1 MKIPKSHFSE
11 YFKRSVVYLIKTKFA
26 VFITSIIEFIDLCTN
41 MVDLTNQIFF
51 FDKTY
56 NYKNAKLSK
65 ILLAASP
72 YQYFFNFISSE
83 NSDSFFTR
91 NYLFIIIYAAFFI
104 WYLIYFLSIRNCD
117 LDSLTAVNKII
128 QKISINAFDFILF
141 RIIPIYAFDLFSRE
155 IMRICSKD
163 ISGESYMEYIILLVA
178 LLALGALMILHILY
192 YSKISVWTN
201 FRIIESYFAYYPY
214 DSFFSAKCDMIFCT
228 LKCIIALEKNYV
240 FYNNEKVDYI
250 AEFLVAF
257 LLITFIGYA
266 FFLIYLFF
274 FSYQILYFFMTGFNM
289 LRTLFIVFMFES
301 ILTRILLYKD
311 EDYKSFLVYEVI
323 YLLFDCYIIFGQFYN
338 YVLSKAIKSQNYLAV
353 CWFIQANK
361 IDIQQFITE
370 WIANH
375 KTVCFDKNCEICE
388 ELVKGHIAL
397 DDIENNDLA
406 SDNEKEPLNNNNN
419 ITNHKSSNNNSHNKS
434 NQNIKKDDMNVNLIM
449 KIYPPYQFNLKL
461 INLSMKI
468 KKSFG
473 ADDLIRLDFLYL
485 TVLFLSNRNVEYR
498 LFSKICNL
506 IIQYYQNINVSVT
519 LLLIFEIIRK
529 SNLDLIKGYDLIKKN
544 EDLRNSLKAY
554 IVEYENFIHFGA
566 KSPEN
571 YLYISA
577 KFREFKQLT
586 KSIHT
591 LFRKNIE
598 CNYQLLIMRYAYET
612 LLHIK
617 FKNMTPFDLGFF
629 TDFLDYHYS
638 KDKLFLVKYII
649 DRDTFTIIKGS
660 KEVLKFQDNS
670 LESIFPDYLKETGL
684 ELFKN
689 QLENVE
695 KNDQKPLFSFV
706 IKDLYHNEIFGFID
720 SFKMKYFVYPTNM
733 INELLMQATFIN
745 NFTNIMIF
753 EELEGEQIL
762 FSFSAQLYKYFGITP
777 NMIYILKK
785 AGMIINFDV
794 LFPKKKSK
802 KNKKR
807 EKKNENNIVLDE
819 NHFQFEYKIYLPI
832 YQKLLECDG
841 LNDVTNY
848 SQLKDKLNEISM
860 MAQEQKEIIF
870 AIQPKEVFENYG
882 IKYSIY
888 HIKEQK
894 KKKKGYQNALDKKTS
909 AKLGSLG
916 ESEITEDEHSN
927 SEDFDEKYE
936 GKGLNISMPTM
947 SSASLSRT
955 STSVK
960 TTNVKGKKDEKAE
973 EKSKR
978 QEKVNRYTI
987 IILLFGLFLVAVS
1000 IVFLYLEVNE
1010 NNKFKE
1016 LFQLFQTFKIFKRGI
1031 ESSPLSLLSNYCYY
1045 SKTLETKTTCKNT
1058 TICYDENDPDNC
1070 TTIVNCTEIAVN
1082 FTGGEQPCLNFYKEY
1097 SENLTKKYPAFKSF
1111 TNVSLYQLIQEEIKY
1126 KYDDIIT
1133 TFNDYQ
1139 KAIFNLDSGV
1149 INRIS
1154 DITAFSYSITVDG
1167 NVVTLVKTDMNFIS
1181 LCREF
1186 NNYITT
1192 LLDNDAYMNEIFSL
1206 VAFTNSEGNK
1216 EIENLARMTFI
1227 SEYLKSFS
1235 QTRKIMLL
1243 MLMAYPSIHIGL
1255 LESSTI
1261 MQEEFHSSLNKIEV
1275 LLIVFFILQ
1284 IILNSILIVIFM
1296 MFLYVYVKM
1305 VKYNI
1310 LTANKLFSD
1319 RNFLELQDRRIE
1331 QIKILSNLYQES
1343 PLKISEKIESIDN
1356 YYRRKTGELDK
1367 KKGKTLDNNTHLQE
1381 GEKDNDTY
1389 SELSTSKKKMNYKNK
1404 NEIVKKNIN
1413 DTLKS
1418 IGSLTDGDINS
1429 ANNKQ
1434 NTNATNNEKN
1444 EKKAEKSFEKN
1455 SESDNENIPLT
1466 SLSQMNNVSDRVFNR
1481 VTIGYK
1487 FILFISLSI
1496 YMIYCIIF
1504 FIIVLLGCKRLGY
1517 LVNYCEVNNEI
1528 DGYLFDNFNTLLYM
1542 YITNST
1548 ATFYGQIIYNKKDMD
1563 YLNEGI
1569 NDFYAAIQDKE
1580 TIELEH
1586 KNMFPAL
1593 YDIINLD
1600 CSQGM
1605 MEDNY
1610 FESAT
1615 KILNVSYNEYF
1626 KVICSAFPVATTGND
1641 NTMLFEVLYM
1651 IDQLYHRFE
1660 NLDFSLMFNQMH
1672 NSVLFDCYTLVLTLN
1687 RIIRNYFNNYIFIDE
1702 VNEQFQYFST
1712 LIIIYLVFNMI
1723 LEIIVFLILNM
1734 GIIYQIKYNNKLMLD
1749 FISSLKF

>member
-11 YFKRSVVYLIKTKFA
+11 YFKRSVIYLIKTKLA
-26 VFITSIIEFIDLCTN
+26 VFIISIIEFIDLCTN
-41 MVDLTNQIFF
+41 MVDLSYQVFYF
-51 FDKTY
+51 GEEY
-56 NYKNAKLSK
+56 NYKNIKLSK

-72 YQYFFNFISSE
+72 YQYFFNFISS
-83 NSDSFFTR
+83 DSGDSSFNR

-104 WYLIYFLSIRNCD
+104 WYLSYFLSIRNCN
-117 LDSLTAVNKII
+117 LDEITKINKIF
-128 QKISINAFDFILF
+128 QKISINVFDFFLF
-141 RIIPIYAFDLFSRE
+141 RIAPIYAFDLFSRE
-155 IMRICSKD
+155 IMKVCSKAEINGYLD
-163 ISGESYMEYIILLVA
+163 YIVLFFA
-178 LLALGALMILHILY
+178 LIFLGALLILHILY

-214 DSFFSAKCDMIFCT
+214 DSFFSAKCDMIFCA
-228 LKCIIALEKNYV
+228 LKCIISLEKNYV
-240 FYNNEKVDYI
+240 FYNNYKIDYI
-250 AEFLVAF
+250 AEFLVVV
-257 LLITFIGYA
+257 LIVSFIGYS
-266 FFLIYLFF
+266 LYLVYLFF

-301 ILTRILLYKD
+301 IITRLLLNHD

-323 YLLFDCYIIFGQFYN
+323 YLLFDCYIIFGEFYN

-375 KTVCFDKNCEICE
+375 KTVCFDNNCEICE
-388 ELVKGHIAL
+388 ELIKGHIAL
-397 DDIENNDLA
+397 DESINSDYK
-406 SDNEKEPLNNNNN
+406 SDNEKEPLNKNNVMNNNA
-419 ITNHKSSNNNSHNKS
+419 HNK
-434 NQNIKKDDMNVNLIM
+434 NQNNVKKDDMNVNLIM

-506 IIQYYQNINVSVT
+506 IIQYYSNINVSVT

-544 EDLRNSLKAY
+544 EDLRNSLKEY
-554 IVEYENFIHFGA
+554 ITEYENFIHFGA

-571 YLYISA
+571 YLYISG

-591 LFRKNIE
+591 LFKKNIE

-695 KNDQKPLFSFV
+695 KEDQKPLFNFV
-706 IKDLYHNEIFGFID
+706 IKDLYHSETFGFVD

-733 INELLMQATFIN
+733 INELLMQANFIN

-762 FSFSAQLYKYFGITP
+762 FSFSAQLYKYFGLTP
-777 NMIYILKK
+777 NMVYILKK
-785 AGMIINFDV
+785 AGMNINFEV

-802 KNKKR
+802 KNKK
-807 EKKNENNIVLDE
+807 EKRNQLILDD
-819 NHFQFEYKIYLPI
+819 NTFQFEYKVYLPL

-841 LNDVTNY
+841 LNDVSNY

-860 MAQEQKEIIF
+860 MAQEQKELF
-870 AIQPKEVFENYG
+870 FNIQPKELFENYG

-894 KKKKGYQNALDKKTS
+894 KKKKGYQNALEKKAS
-909 AKLGSLG
+909 AKLGSLT
-916 ESEITEDEHSN
+916 ESEISEEEKTN
-927 SEDFDEKYE
+927 SDDFDEKYE

-987 IILLFGLFLVAVS
+987 IILLFGLFLVVVS

-1045 SKTLETKTTCKNT
+1045 SKTLENSTNCINT
-1058 TICYDENDPDNC
+1058 TVCNGQDKNNC
-1070 TTIVNCTEIAVN
+1070 TNVTNCVEISIDDN
-1082 FTGGEQPCLNFYKEY
+1082 NTQPCLNFYKEY
-1097 SENLTKKYPAFKSF
+1097 SENLTIKYPAFNNF
-1111 TNVSLYQLIQEEIKY
+1111 INVSLYQLIQEEIKY

-1149 INRIS
+1149 INKIS
-1154 DITAFSYSITVDG
+1154 DLTAFSYSITVDG
-1167 NVVTLVKTDMNFIS
+1167 NIVTLVKTNMNFIS
-1181 LCREF
+1181 LCREY

-1192 LLDNDAYMNEIFSL
+1192 LLDNDAYMKEIFSL
-1206 VAFTNSEGNK
+1206 VAFTNTDGNK
-1216 EIENLARMTFI
+1216 EIESLQKMTFI

-1255 LESSTI
+1255 SESSTI
-1261 MQEEFHSSLNKIEV
+1261 MQEEFHSSLNKIEI

-1305 VKYNI
+1305 VKFNI

-1331 QIKILSNLYQES
+1331 QMKILSNLYQES
-1343 PLKISEKIESIDN
+1343 PLKISEKIDYIDN
-1356 YYRRKTGELDK
+1356 SYRRKSGEIDK
-1367 KKGKTLDNNTHLQE
+1367 KKNKTIDNNTHLQD
-1381 GEKDNDTY
+1381 GEKENDN
-1389 SELSTSKKKMNYKNK
+1389 LSDVSSSQKKNTKVKIEKVKN
-1404 NEIVKKNIN
+1404 NIN

-1418 IGSLTDGDINS
+1418 IGSLTDPE
-1429 ANNKQ
+1429 NKNQ
-1434 NTNATNNEKN
+1434 SISNEKT

-1455 SESDNENIPLT
+1455 ADSDNENIPLT

-1481 VTIGYK
+1481 VTLGYK
-1487 FILFISLSI
+1487 FILFITLSI
-1496 YMIYCIIF
+1496 YLIYCIIF

-1548 ATFYGQIIYNKKDMD
+1548 STFYGQIIYNEKDKD

-1569 NDFYAAIQDKE
+1569 NKFYEVIQQKE

-1610 FESAT
+1610 FESAS
-1615 KILNVSYNEYF
+1615 KILNIDYNEYF

-1660 NLDFSLMFNQMH
+1660 NLDFALMFNQMH

-1687 RIIRNYFNNYIFIDE
+1687 RVIRNYFNNYIFIDE
-1702 VNEQFQYFST
+1702 VNEQFKYFST

>member
-1 MKIPKSHFSE
+1 
-11 YFKRSVVYLIKTKFA
+11 
-26 VFITSIIEFIDLCTN
+26 
-41 MVDLTNQIFF
+41 
-51 FDKTY
+51 
-56 NYKNAKLSK
+56 
-65 ILLAASP
+65 
-72 YQYFFNFISSE
+72 
-83 NSDSFFTR
+83 
-91 NYLFIIIYAAFFI
+91 
-104 WYLIYFLSIRNCD
+104 
-117 LDSLTAVNKII
+117 
-128 QKISINAFDFILF
+128 
-141 RIIPIYAFDLFSRE
+141 
-155 IMRICSKD
+155 MRICSKETLD
-163 ISGESYMEYIILLVA
+163 SYLDYIILF
-178 LLALGALMILHILY
+178 LALFFLGTLLILHIIY

-214 DSFFSAKCDMIFCT
+214 DSFFSAKCDMIFCA
-228 LKCIIALEKNYV
+228 LKCVITLEKNYV
-240 FYNNEKVDYI
+240 FYNHDKVDYI
-250 AEFLVAF
+250 AEFLAVL
-257 LLITFIGYA
+257 LLISFFGYVSFIV
-266 FFLIYLFF
+266 YLFF

-289 LRTLFIVFMFES
+289 LRTLFIVFLFES
-301 ILTRILLYKD
+301 VLTRILLNRD
-311 EDYKSFLVYEVI
+311 DDYKAFLVYEGI
-323 YLLFDCYIIFGQFYN
+323 FLLFDFYIIFGQFYN

-375 KTVCFDKNCEICE
+375 KTVCFNKDCEICE
-388 ELVKGHIAL
+388 ELIKGHIAL
-397 DDIENNDLA
+397 DETLN
-406 SDNEKEPLNNNNN
+406 SDYGDKESSIKNTGNNNA
-419 ITNHKSSNNNSHNKS
+419 HNKS
-434 NQNIKKDDMNVNLIM
+434 SVSKIKKDDMNVNLIM

-461 INLSMKI
+461 INLSMNI

-506 IIQYYQNINVSVT
+506 IIQYYSNINVSVT

-544 EDLRNSLKAY
+544 EDLRNSLKEY
-554 IVEYENFIHFGA
+554 ITEYENFIHFGA

-571 YLYISA
+571 YLFISG

-586 KSIHT
+586 KSIHI

-660 KEVLKFQDNS
+660 KEVLKYQDNS
-670 LESIFPDYLKETGL
+670 LETIFPDYLKETGL

-706 IKDLYHNEIFGFID
+706 IKDLYHSETFGFVE

-733 INELLMQATFIN
+733 INELLLQANFIN

-762 FSFSAQLYKYFGITP
+762 FAFSSQLYKYFGLTP
-777 NMIYILKK
+777 NMVYILKK
-785 AGMIINFDV
+785 AGMNINFET
-794 LFPKKKSK
+794 LFPKKKVRKSK
-802 KNKKR
+802 KD
-807 EKKNENNIVLDE
+807 KKNEQNNIIDD
-819 NHFQFEYKIYLPI
+819 NNFQFEYKTYLTI

-841 LNDVTNY
+841 LNDVSNY
-848 SQLKDKLNEISM
+848 AQLKDKLNEISM
-860 MAQEQKEIIF
+860 MAQENKELIF
-870 AIQPKEVFENYG
+870 NIQAKDVFENYG

-909 AKLGSLG
+909 AKLGSLT
-916 ESEITEDEHSN
+916 ESDISEEGNNDSDE
-927 SEDFDEKYE
+927 FDEKYE

-955 STSVK
+955 STSAK
-960 TTNVKGKKDEKAE
+960 TTNVKGKKDEKTD

-978 QEKVNRYTI
+978 QEMVNRYTV
-987 IILLFGLFLVAVS
+987 IILFFGLFLVIVS
-1000 IVFLYLEVNE
+1000 IVFLFLEVNE

-1045 SKTLETKTTCKNT
+1045 SKTLEKNDT
-1058 TICYDENDPDNC
+1058 SENTLDDGN
-1070 TTIVNCTEIAVN
+1070 TE
-1082 FTGGEQPCLNFYKEY
+1082 EQPCLNFYKQY
-1097 SENLTKKYPAFKSF
+1097 SENLTKKYTDFLKF
-1111 TNVSLYQLIQEEIKY
+1111 NNVYLYQLIQEEIKY

-1149 INRIS
+1149 INKIS
-1154 DITAFSYSITVDG
+1154 EITAFSYSITVDG
-1167 NVVTLVKTDMNFIS
+1167 NIVTLVKTDMNFIS
-1181 LCREF
+1181 LCREY

-1206 VAFTNSEGNK
+1206 VAFTNTEGNE
-1216 EIENLARMTFI
+1216 EIESLQKMTFI
-1227 SEYLKSFS
+1227 SEYLKSFT

-1255 LESSTI
+1255 LESSSI

-1296 MFLYVYVKM
+1296 MFLFVYVKM
-1305 VKYNI
+1305 VKFNI

-1331 QIKILSNLYQES
+1331 QMKILSNLYQES
-1343 PLKISEKIESIDN
+1343 PLKITERIDAIDN
-1356 YYRRKTGELDK
+1356 NYRRKTDQVDK
-1367 KKGKTLDNNTHLQE
+1367 KKNQTLDNNMHMDGDKE
-1381 GEKDNDTY
+1381 SDNL
-1389 SELSTSKKKMNYKNK
+1389 SEISGVKKSYKSKYQT
-1404 NEIVKKNIN
+1404 KKNIN

-1418 IGSLTDGDINS
+1418 IGSLTDD
-1429 ANNKQ
+1429 KPV
-1434 NTNATNNEKN
+1434 TTNNNNDKNDKKVDKSLEKN
-1444 EKKAEKSFEKN
+1444 TD
-1455 SESDNENIPLT
+1455 SDNESVPLT
-1466 SLSQMNNVSDRVFNR
+1466 SLTQINNVSDRVFNR
-1481 VTIGYK
+1481 ITIGYK
-1487 FILFISLSI
+1487 FILGITLSF
-1496 YMIYCIIF
+1496 YMIYCLVF
-1504 FIIVLLGCKRLGY
+1504 FIVVLLGCKRLGY

-1548 ATFYGQIIYNKKDMD
+1548 STFYGQIIHDKKDID

-1586 KNMFPAL
+1586 KNMFPAI

-1610 FESAT
+1610 FESAAR
-1615 KILNVSYNEYF
+1615 ILEIDYNKYF
-1626 KVICSAFPVATTGND
+1626 QVICTVFPVATTGND

-1660 NLDFSLMFNQMH
+1660 NLDFPLMFNQMH

-1687 RIIRNYFNNYIFIDE
+1687 RIIRNYFNNYIFIEE
-1702 VNEQFQYFST
+1702 VNEQFEYFST
-1712 LIIIYLVFNMI
+1712 LIILYLVFNMI

-1734 GIIYQIKYNNKLMLD
+1734 GIIYQIKYNNKLMMD

>member
-1 MKIPKSHFSE
+1 MKIPKNHFSE
-11 YFKRSVVYLIKTKFA
+11 YFKRSVVYLIKTKLA
-26 VFITSIIEFIDLCTN
+26 VFIISIIEFVDLCTN
-41 MVDLTNQIFF
+41 MVDLTYQIFF
-51 FDKTY
+51 YGKEYD
-56 NYKNAKLSK
+56 YKKVKLSK
-65 ILLAASP
+65 ILLSASP
-72 YQYFFNFISSE
+72 YQYFFNFISNDES
-83 NSDSFFTR
+83 NSHFTK
-91 NYLFIIIYAAFFI
+91 NYLFIIIYAVLFI
-104 WYLIYFLSIRNCD
+104 WYLGYFLSIKNCD
-117 LDSLTAVNKII
+117 LDSLSKFNVII
-128 QKISINAFDFILF
+128 QKISINFFDFVLF
-141 RIIPIYAFDLFSRE
+141 RIIPIYCFDLFSRE
-155 IMRICSKD
+155 IMKICSKKD
-163 ISGESYMEYIILLVA
+163 FDGGYIDFVILFVA
-178 LLALGALMILHILY
+178 LLFLGSLLILHITY

-228 LKCIIALEKNYV
+228 LKCVISLEKNYV
-240 FYNNEKVDYI
+240 FYNNNKIDYI
-250 AEFLVAF
+250 AEFLIAF
-257 LLITFIGYA
+257 LFISFIGYA
-266 FFLIYLFF
+266 FYLIYLFF

-289 LRTLFIVFMFES
+289 LRTFFIVFMFES
-301 ILTRILLYKD
+301 IITRILLNKD
-311 EDYKSFLVYEVI
+311 KDFKSFIVYEII
-323 YLLFDCYIIFGQFYN
+323 YLLFDCYIIFGEFYN

-375 KTVCFDKNCEICE
+375 KTVCFDKGCEICE
-388 ELVKGHIAL
+388 ELIKGHIAI
-397 DDIENNDLA
+397 DENEISEDK
-406 SDNEKEPLNNNNN
+406 SDNENEALNKNNNAN
-419 ITNHKSSNNNSHNKS
+419 THNK
-434 NQNIKKDDMNVNLIM
+434 NHPYNIKKDDMNVNLIM

-473 ADDLIRLDFLYL
+473 VDDLIRLDFLYL

-506 IIQYYQNINVSVT
+506 IIQYYSNINVSVT

-529 SNLDLIKGYDLIKKN
+529 TNLDLIKGYDLIKKN
-544 EDLRNSLKAY
+544 EDLRNSLKEY
-554 IVEYENFIHFGA
+554 ITEYENFIHFGA

-571 YLYISA
+571 YLFISG
-577 KFREFKQLT
+577 KFREFKQST

-629 TDFLDYHYS
+629 SDFLDYHYS

-660 KEVLKFQDNS
+660 KEVLKFQNNS

-695 KNDQKPLFSFV
+695 KEDQKPLFNFV
-706 IKDLYHNEIFGFID
+706 IKDLYHSEIFGFVD

-733 INELLMQATFIN
+733 INELLLQANFIN

-753 EELEGEQIL
+753 EELEGSQVL

-785 AGMIINFDV
+785 SGMNINFET
-794 LFPKKKSK
+794 LFPKKKAK
-802 KNKKR
+802 KNKKER
-807 EKKNENNIVLDE
+807 KNQNQINLDD
-819 NHFQFEYKIYLPI
+819 NSFQFEYKTFLPI

-841 LNDVTNY
+841 LNDISNY

-860 MAQEQKEIIF
+860 MAQEQKELIF
-870 AIQPKEVFENYG
+870 NIQPKELFENYG

-894 KKKKGYQNALDKKTS
+894 KKKKGYQNALDRKTS
-909 AKLGSLG
+909 AKLNSLT
-916 ESEITEDEHSN
+916 ESEISEDEKSN
-927 SEDFDEKYE
+927 SQDFDEKYE

-955 STSVK
+955 STSAK
-960 TTNVKGKKDEKAE
+960 TTNIKGKKDEKAE

-978 QEKVNRYTI
+978 QENVNRYTI

-1045 SKTLETKTTCKNT
+1045 SKTLENT
-1058 TICYDENDPDNC
+1058 NCIDETVCDVYNNC
-1070 TTIVNCTEIAVN
+1070 TIVTKCESSTNDE
-1082 FTGGEQPCLNFYKEY
+1082 EDSQPCLNFYKEY
-1097 SENLTKKYPAFKSF
+1097 SENLTEKYPSFNNFK
-1111 TNVSLYQLIQEEIKY
+1111 NVDLYQLIQEEIKY

-1139 KAIFNLDSGV
+1139 KAIFNLNSGV
-1149 INRIS
+1149 INKIS
-1154 DITAFSYSITVDG
+1154 EITAFSYSITVDG
-1167 NVVTLVKTDMNFIS
+1167 NIVTLVKTDMNFIS
-1181 LCREF
+1181 LCREY

-1206 VAFTNSEGNK
+1206 VAFTNTEGNK
-1216 EIENLARMTFI
+1216 EIENLQKMTFV

-1255 LESSTI
+1255 LESSSI

-1284 IILNSILIVIFM
+1284 IILNSILIIIFM
-1296 MFLYVYVKM
+1296 MFLNVYVKM
-1305 VKYNI
+1305 VKFNI

-1319 RNFLELQDRRIE
+1319 RNFLELQDRRLE

-1343 PLKISEKIESIDN
+1343 PLKISERIESIDN

-1367 KKGKTLDNNTHLQE
+1367 SKNKTIDNNTHLQE
-1381 GEKDNDTY
+1381 GEKENDNV
-1389 SELSTSKKKMNYKNK
+1389 SELSTYQKNIKNK
-1404 NEIVKKNIN
+1404 NENAKKNIN

-1418 IGSLTDGDINS
+1418 IGSLTDAD
-1429 ANNKQ
+1429 NNK
-1434 NTNATNNEKN
+1434 NTNNLISTNEKTD
-1444 EKKAEKSFEKN
+1444 KKANKSFDKN
-1455 SESDNENIPLT
+1455 EPDSGNIPLT
-1466 SLSQMNNVSDRVFNR
+1466 SLSQMNNISDRVFSK
-1481 VTIGYK
+1481 VTLGYK

-1496 YMIYCIIF
+1496 YLIYCIIF
-1504 FIIVLLGCKRLGY
+1504 FVFFLLGCKRLDY

-1548 ATFYGQIIYNKKDMD
+1548 ATFYGQIMYGKKDVD

-1605 MEDNY
+1605 MSDDY
-1610 FESAT
+1610 FESASR
-1615 KILNVSYNEYF
+1615 ILNISYNEYF

-1660 NLDFSLMFNQMH
+1660 NLDFALMFNQMH

-1687 RIIRNYFNNYIFIDE
+1687 RVIRNYFNNYIFIDE
-1702 VNEQFQYFST
+1702 VNEQFNYFST

>member
-11 YFKRSVVYLIKTKFA
+11 YFKRSVVYLVKTKLA
-26 VFITSIIEFIDLCTN
+26 VFIISIIEFVDLCTN
-41 MVDLTNQIFF
+41 MVDLSYQIFYF
-51 FDKTY
+51 EKEY
-56 NYKNAKLSK
+56 NYRNVKLSK
-65 ILLAASP
+65 ILLSISP
-72 YQYFFNFISSE
+72 YQYFFNYISSE
-83 NSDSFFTR
+83 DTNSVFTR
-91 NYLFIIIYAAFFI
+91 NYLFIVIYAVIFF

-117 LDSLTAVNKII
+117 LDEITAFDKII
-128 QKISINAFDFILF
+128 QKISINAFDFVLF

-155 IMRICSKD
+155 IMKICSKE
-163 ISGESYMEYIILLVA
+163 ILSNSYIDYIILFFA
-178 LLALGALMILHILY
+178 LFFLGALIVLHILY

-228 LKCIIALEKNYV
+228 LKCIITLEKNYV
-240 FYNNEKVDYI
+240 FYNHDKIDYI
-250 AEFLVAF
+250 AEFLLTF
-257 LLITFIGYA
+257 LLVTFLGYVC
-266 FFLIYLFF
+266 FLVYLFF

-289 LRTLFIVFMFES
+289 LRTLFIVFMLES
-301 ILTRILLYKD
+301 VLTRILLNKD
-311 EDYKSFLVYEVI
+311 KDFKSFLVYEI
-323 YLLFDCYIIFGQFYN
+323 IFLLFDCYIIFGQFYN

-388 ELVKGHIAL
+388 ELIQGHIAIDETINSAL
-397 DDIENNDLA
+397 NNENE
-406 SDNEKEPLNNNNN
+406 NETINNNN
-419 ITNHKSSNNNSHNKS
+419 SNNKN
-434 NQNIKKDDMNVNLIM
+434 NQNSVKKDDMNVNLIM

-506 IIQYYQNINVSVT
+506 IIQYYSNINVSVT

-544 EDLRNSLKAY
+544 EDLRNSLKEY
-554 IVEYENFIHFGA
+554 ITEYENFIHFGA

-571 YLYISA
+571 YLYISE
-577 KFREFKQLT
+577 KFREFKKLT

-617 FKNMTPFDLGFF
+617 FKDMATFDLGFF

-695 KNDQKPLFSFV
+695 KNDQKPLFNFV
-706 IKDLYHNEIFGFID
+706 IKDLYHSETFGFVD

-733 INELLMQATFIN
+733 INELLMQANFIN

-762 FSFSAQLYKYFGITP
+762 FSFSAQLYKYFGLTP
-777 NMIYILKK
+777 NMVYILKK
-785 AGMIINFDV
+785 AGMNINFDV
-794 LFPKKKSK
+794 LFPKKKARRSK
-802 KNKKR
+802 KDKR
-807 EKKNENNIVLDE
+807 NDNQNIILDDNN
-819 NHFQFEYKIYLPI
+819 FQFEYKVYLPI
-832 YQKLLECDG
+832 YKKLLECDG
-841 LNDVTNY
+841 LNDVSNY
-848 SQLKDKLNEISM
+848 SQLKDKLNEISL
-860 MAQEQKEIIF
+860 MAQEQKQIIF
-870 AIQPKEVFENYG
+870 SIQPKDLLENYG

-894 KKKKGYQNALDKKTS
+894 RKKKGYQNALDKKTS
-909 AKLGSLG
+909 AKLGSLA
-916 ESEITEDEHSN
+916 ESDISEEEHNDSD
-927 SEDFDEKYE
+927 DFDEKYE
-936 GKGLNISMPTM
+936 GKGLNVSMPTM

-955 STSVK
+955 STSAK
-960 TTNVKGKKDEKAE
+960 TTNIKGKKDEKTD
-973 EKSKR
+973 EKSKH
-978 QEKVNRYTI
+978 QEKVNNYTI
-987 IILLFGLFLVAVS
+987 IILLFGLFLVVVS
-1000 IVFLYLEVNE
+1000 IIFLYLEVNE
-1010 NNKFKE
+1010 NNKFKV

-1045 SKTLETKTTCKNT
+1045 SKTLEKNET
-1058 TICYDENDPDNC
+1058 EENNNENNNNNTNRD
-1070 TTIVNCTEIAVN
+1070 
-1082 FTGGEQPCLNFYKEY
+1082 QPCLNFYKQY
-1097 SENLTKKYPAFKSF
+1097 SENLTKKYTDFLKF
-1111 TNVSLYQLIQEEIKY
+1111 ENIFLFQLIKEEIKY

-1149 INRIS
+1149 INKIS

-1167 NVVTLVKTDMNFIS
+1167 NIVTLVKTDMNFIS
-1181 LCREF
+1181 LCREY

-1206 VAFTNSEGNK
+1206 VAFTNSDNNN
-1216 EIENLARMTFI
+1216 EIESLQKMTFK
-1227 SEYLKSFS
+1227 SEYLKSFT

-1255 LESSTI
+1255 LESSSI

-1284 IILNSILIVIFM
+1284 IILNFILIVIFM
-1296 MFLYVYVKM
+1296 MFLFVYVKM
-1305 VKYNI
+1305 VKFNI

-1331 QIKILSNLYQES
+1331 QMKILSNLYQES
-1343 PLKISEKIESIDN
+1343 PLKISERIDAIDN
-1356 YYRRKTGELDK
+1356 YYRRKTGEGDK
-1367 KKGKTLDNNTHLQE
+1367 KRTKTLDSNTHNE
-1381 GEKDNDTY
+1381 GEKDNDNL
-1389 SELSTSKKKMNYKNK
+1389 SEISGIKKRGKNQ
-1404 NEIVKKNIN
+1404 NKNIN
-1413 DTLKS
+1413 DTLKN
-1418 IGSLTDGDINS
+1418 IGSLSDIDS
-1429 ANNKQ
+1429 PSK
-1434 NTNATNNEKN
+1434 NTNLISTNTNTSEKQD
-1444 EKKAEKSFEKN
+1444 KKAEKSLDKN

-1487 FILFISLSI
+1487 YILFISLSI
-1496 YMIYCIIF
+1496 YMLYCVVF
-1504 FIIVLLGCKRLGY
+1504 FVIVLLGCKRLGY

-1548 ATFYGQIIYNKKDMD
+1548 STFYGQIIHNKKDVD

-1569 NDFYAAIQDKE
+1569 NDFYASIQDKE

-1586 KNMFPAL
+1586 KNMFPAI

-1615 KILNVSYNEYF
+1615 RILGVDYNEYF
-1626 KVICSAFPVATTGND
+1626 KVICTVFPVATTGND

-1660 NLDFSLMFNQMH
+1660 NLDFPLMFEQMH

-1687 RIIRNYFNNYIFIDE
+1687 RVIRNYFNNYIFIDE
-1702 VNEQFQYFST
+1702 VNEQFKYFST

-1734 GIIYQIKYNNKLMLD
+1734 GIIYQIKHNNKLMLD

>member
-26 VFITSIIEFIDLCTN
+26 VFISSIIEFVDLCTN
-41 MVDLTNQIFF
+41 MVDVTYQIFYF
-51 FDKTY
+51 NEEY
-56 NYKNAKLSK
+56 NYRNIKLSK
-65 ILLAASP
+65 ILLSASP
-72 YQYFFNFISSE
+72 YQYYFNFISEE
-83 NSDSFFTR
+83 NSGSWFTR
-91 NYLFIIIYAAFFI
+91 NYVFMIIYGVIFI
-104 WYLIYFLSIRNCD
+104 WFLIYFLSIRNCD
-117 LDSLTAVNKII
+117 LDSITSFEKII
-128 QKISINAFDFILF
+128 QKISINIFDFILF
-141 RIIPIYAFDLFSRE
+141 RIFPIYGFDLFSRE
-155 IMRICSKD
+155 IMRICSKETL
-163 ISGESYMEYIILLVA
+163 ESYLDYIILFLA
-178 LLALGALMILHILY
+178 LFFLGALLILHIIY
-192 YSKISVWTN
+192 YSRISVWTN

-228 LKCIIALEKNYV
+228 LKCVITLEKNYV
-240 FYNNEKVDYI
+240 FYNHDKVDYI
-250 AEFLVAF
+250 AEFLVVL
-257 LLITFIGYA
+257 LLISFFGYA
-266 FFLIYLFF
+266 CFLVYLFF

-289 LRTLFIVFMFES
+289 LRTLFIVFLFES
-301 ILTRILLYKD
+301 VLTRILLNRD
-311 EDYKSFLVYEVI
+311 DDYKAFLVYEGI
-323 YLLFDCYIIFGQFYN
+323 FLLFDFYIIFGQFYN

-375 KTVCFDKNCEICE
+375 KTVCFNNDCEICE
-388 ELVKGHIAL
+388 ELIKGHIAFDETL
-397 DDIENNDLA
+397 NSNYGDKESSIKNN
-406 SDNEKEPLNNNNN
+406 
-419 ITNHKSSNNNSHNKS
+419 SNNNSHNKS
-434 NQNIKKDDMNVNLIM
+434 STSKIKKDDMNVNLIM

-506 IIQYYQNINVSVT
+506 IIQYYSNINVSVT

-544 EDLRNSLKAY
+544 EDLRNSLKEY
-554 IVEYENFIHFGA
+554 ITEYENFIHFGA

-571 YLYISA
+571 YLFISG

-660 KEVLKFQDNS
+660 KEVLKYQDNS
-670 LESIFPDYLKETGL
+670 LETIFPDYLKETGL

-706 IKDLYHNEIFGFID
+706 IKDLYHSETFGFVE

-733 INELLMQATFIN
+733 INELLLQANFIN

-762 FSFSAQLYKYFGITP
+762 FSFSSQLYKYFGLTP
-777 NMIYILKK
+777 NMVYILKK
-785 AGMIINFDV
+785 AGMNINFEI
-794 LFPKKKSK
+794 LFPKKKIRR
-802 KNKKR
+802 NKK
-807 EKKNENNIVLDE
+807 EKKNDNQNIILDDNN
-819 NHFQFEYKIYLPI
+819 FQFEYKAYLSI

-841 LNDVTNY
+841 LNDVSNY
-848 SQLKDKLNEISM
+848 AQLKDKLNEISM
-860 MAQEQKEIIF
+860 MAQEHKELVF
-870 AIQPKEVFENYG
+870 NIQAKDVFENYG

-894 KKKKGYQNALDKKTS
+894 KKKKGYQNAIDKKSS
-909 AKLGSLG
+909 AKLGSLT
-916 ESEITEDEHSN
+916 ESEISEEGKNDSDE
-927 SEDFDEKYE
+927 FDEKYE

-960 TTNVKGKKDEKAE
+960 TSNVKGKKDEKVD

-978 QEKVNRYTI
+978 QEMVNRYTI
-987 IILLFGLFLVAVS
+987 IILLFGLFLVIVS
-1000 IVFLYLEVNE
+1000 IVFLFLEVNE

-1045 SKTLETKTTCKNT
+1045 SKTLEKNESL
-1058 TICYDENDPDNC
+1058 ENTLDDDNA
-1070 TTIVNCTEIAVN
+1070 E
-1082 FTGGEQPCLNFYKEY
+1082 EQPCLNFYKQY
-1097 SENLTKKYPAFKSF
+1097 SENLTKKYTDFLKF
-1111 TNVSLYQLIQEEIKY
+1111 NNIYLYQLIQEEIKY

-1149 INRIS
+1149 INKIS
-1154 DITAFSYSITVDG
+1154 EITAFSYSITVDG
-1167 NVVTLVKTDMNFIS
+1167 NIVTLVKTDMNFIS
-1181 LCREF
+1181 LCREY

-1206 VAFTNSEGNK
+1206 VAFTNSGGNE
-1216 EIENLARMTFI
+1216 EIESLQKMTFI
-1227 SEYLKSFS
+1227 SEYLKSFT

-1261 MQEEFHSSLNKIEV
+1261 MQEEFHSSLNKIEI

-1296 MFLYVYVKM
+1296 MFLFVYVKM
-1305 VKYNI
+1305 VKFNI

-1331 QIKILSNLYQES
+1331 QMKILSNLYQES
-1343 PLKISEKIESIDN
+1343 PLKITERIDAIDN
-1356 YYRRKTGELDK
+1356 YYRRKTGETDK
-1367 KKGKTLDNNTHLQE
+1367 KKTQSLDNNVNIE
-1381 GEKDNDTY
+1381 GEKESDNL
-1389 SELSTSKKKMNYKNK
+1389 SEISGIKKSYKSKYQT
-1404 NEIVKKNIN
+1404 KKNIN

-1418 IGSLTDGDINS
+1418 IGSLTDDKPTPNPNNNS
-1429 ANNKQ
+1429 
-1434 NTNATNNEKN
+1434 EKTD
-1444 EKKAEKSFEKN
+1444 KKNDKSLDKN
-1455 SESDNENIPLT
+1455 SDSDNENVPLT
-1466 SLSQMNNVSDRVFNR
+1466 SLTQINNVSDRVFNR
-1481 VTIGYK
+1481 ITIGYK
-1487 FILFISLSI
+1487 FILGITLSF
-1496 YMIYCIIF
+1496 YMIYCLVF

-1548 ATFYGQIIYNKKDMD
+1548 STFYGQIIHNKKDID

-1586 KNMFPAL
+1586 KNMFPAI

-1610 FESAT
+1610 FESAA
-1615 KILNVSYNEYF
+1615 KILGIDYNKYF
-1626 KVICSAFPVATTGND
+1626 QVICTVFPVATTGND

-1660 NLDFSLMFNQMH
+1660 NLDFPLMFSQMH

-1687 RIIRNYFNNYIFIDE
+1687 RIIRNYFNNYIFIEE
-1702 VNEQFQYFST
+1702 VNEQFKYFST
-1712 LIIIYLVFNMI
+1712 LIILYLVFNMI

-1734 GIIYQIKYNNKLMLD
+1734 GIIYQIKFNNKLMLD

>member
-11 YFKRSVVYLIKTKFA
+11 YFKRSVVYLIKTKLA
-26 VFITSIIEFIDLCTN
+26 VFIISIIEFIDLCTN
-41 MVDLTNQIFF
+41 MVDVTYQIFF
-51 FDKTY
+51 FNQEY
-56 NYKNAKLSK
+56 NYKNSKLSK
-65 ILLAASP
+65 ILLAISP
-72 YQYFFNFISSE
+72 YQSYFNFISSDTSE
-83 NSDSFFTR
+83 STLNR
-91 NYLFIIIYAAFFI
+91 NYTFMIVYAVFFI
-104 WYLIYFLSIRNCD
+104 WYLIYFLSITNCD
-117 LDSLTAVNKII
+117 LDEISPLEKII
-128 QKISINAFDFILF
+128 QKISINCFDFVLF

-155 IMRICSKD
+155 IMKLCAKEVL
-163 ISGESYMEYIILLVA
+163 GSYIDYVTLFLA
-178 LLALGALMILHILY
+178 LFFLGALLILHIIY

-201 FRIIESYFAYYPY
+201 FRIIESYFAFYPY

-228 LKCIIALEKNYV
+228 LKCVIALEKNYI
-240 FYNNEKVDYI
+240 FYNDNKIDYI
-250 AEFLVAF
+250 ASFLATF
-257 LLITFIGYA
+257 LLITFLGYVCY
-266 FFLIYLFF
+266 LIYLFF

-289 LRTLFIVFMFES
+289 LRTLFIVFMLES
-301 ILTRILLYKD
+301 VLTRILLNSND
-311 EDYKSFLVYEVI
+311 DFKSFLVFEVI
-323 YLLFDCYIIFGQFYN
+323 YLIFDSYIIFGEFYN

-375 KTVCFDKNCEICE
+375 KTVCYDTNCEICE
-388 ELVKGHIAL
+388 ELIKGHIAL
-397 DDIENNDLA
+397 DETISSDSK
-406 SDNEKEPLNNNNN
+406 SDNDKEFENNN
-419 ITNHKSSNNNSHNKS
+419 ISNNAHNKDNKGNS
-434 NQNIKKDDMNVNLIM
+434 KKDDMNVNLIM

-461 INLSMKI
+461 INISMKI

-506 IIQYYQNINVSVT
+506 IIQYYSNINVSVT

-544 EDLRNSLKAY
+544 EDLRNSLKEY
-554 IVEYENFIHFGA
+554 ITEYENFIHFGA

-571 YLYISA
+571 YLFISG

-660 KEVLKFQDNS
+660 KEVLKYQDS
-670 LESIFPDYLKETGL
+670 SFESIFPDYLKETGL

-706 IKDLYHNEIFGFID
+706 IKDLYHSETFGFVE

-733 INELLMQATFIN
+733 INELLMQGNFIN

-762 FSFSAQLYKYFGITP
+762 FSFSAQLYKYLGLTP
-777 NMIYILKK
+777 AMVYILKK
-785 AGMIINFDV
+785 AGMSITFDT
-794 LFPKKKSK
+794 LFPKKKARKSK
-802 KNKKR
+802 KD
-807 EKKNENNIVLDE
+807 KKNDNFVLDE
-819 NHFQFEYKIYLPI
+819 NNYQFQYKTYLPLFK
-832 YQKLLECDG
+832 KLLECDG
-841 LNDVTNY
+841 LNDVSNY

-860 MAQEQKEIIF
+860 MAQEQKELIF
-870 AIQPKEVFENYG
+870 NIQPKELFENYG

-894 KKKKGYQNALDKKTS
+894 KKKKYQNAIDKKNS
-909 AKLGSLG
+909 AILGSLA
-916 ESEITEDEHSN
+916 ESEL
-927 SEDFDEKYE
+927 SEQERSGSGDFDEKYE

-947 SSASLSRT
+947 SSTSLSRT

-960 TTNVKGKKDEKAE
+960 TTNVKGKKDEKTD

-987 IILLFGLFLVAVS
+987 IILLFGLFLVVVS

-1045 SKTLETKTTCKNT
+1045 SKALEKNET
-1058 TICYDENDPDNC
+1058 SEDSEEND
-1070 TTIVNCTEIAVN
+1070 
-1082 FTGGEQPCLNFYKEY
+1082 GEQPCLNFYKQY
-1097 SENLTKKYPAFKSF
+1097 SENLTKKYTDFLKF
-1111 TNVSLYQLIQEEIKY
+1111 NNTYLYQLIQEEIKY

-1149 INRIS
+1149 INKIS
-1154 DITAFSYSITVDG
+1154 EITAFSYSITVEG
-1167 NVVTLVKTDMNFIS
+1167 NIVTLVKTDMNFIS
-1181 LCREF
+1181 LCREY

-1206 VAFTNSEGNK
+1206 VAFTNTDGNS
-1216 EIENLARMTFI
+1216 EIESLQRMTFV
-1227 SEYLKSFS
+1227 SEYLKSFT

-1255 LESSTI
+1255 LESSRI

-1284 IILNSILIVIFM
+1284 IILNSILIIIFM

-1305 VKYNI
+1305 VKFNI

-1331 QIKILSNLYQES
+1331 QMKILSNLYQES
-1343 PLKISEKIESIDN
+1343 PLKISERIESIDFN
-1356 YYRRKTGELDK
+1356 YRRKTGETDK
-1367 KKGKTLDNNTHLQE
+1367 KKTKTMETHSE
-1381 GEKDNDTY
+1381 DEKDNDNMSDISGTRKSNFKTKY
-1389 SELSTSKKKMNYKNK
+1389 QT
-1404 NEIVKKNIN
+1404 KKNIN

-1418 IGSLTDGDINS
+1418 IGSLTADGDKSNVNLVS
-1429 ANNKQ
+1429 AS
-1434 NTNATNNEKN
+1434 TT
-1444 EKKAEKSFEKN
+1444 AEKGKPEKSLDKKEE
-1455 SESDNENIPLT
+1455 SENENIHISSVT
-1466 SLSQMNNVSDRVFNR
+1466 QINNVSDRVFNR
-1481 VTIGYK
+1481 ITVGYK
-1487 FILFISLSI
+1487 IILGLSLSF
-1496 YMIYCIIF
+1496 YMLYCIIF
-1504 FIIVLLGCKRLGY
+1504 FVIVLLGCKRLGY

-1548 ATFYGQIIYNKKDMD
+1548 ATFYGQIIYDKKDID

-1569 NDFYAAIQDKE
+1569 NDFYASIQDKE

-1586 KNMFPAL
+1586 KNMFPAI

-1615 KILNVSYNEYF
+1615 RILGVEYNEYF
-1626 KVICSAFPVATTGND
+1626 KVICKVFPVATTGND

-1660 NLDFSLMFNQMH
+1660 NLEFNLMFDQMH

-1687 RIIRNYFNNYIFIDE
+1687 RVIRNYFNNYIFIDE
-1702 VNEQFQYFST
+1702 VNEQFKYFST

>member
-11 YFKRSVVYLIKTKFA
+11 YFKRSVVYLIKTKLA
-26 VFITSIIEFIDLCTN
+26 VFISSIIEFVDLCTN
-41 MVDLTNQIFF
+41 MVDVTYQIFYF
-51 FDKTY
+51 NEEY
-56 NYKNAKLSK
+56 NYRNIKLSK
-65 ILLAASP
+65 ILLSASP
-72 YQYFFNFISSE
+72 YQYYFNFISEE
-83 NSDSFFTR
+83 NSGSWFTR
-91 NYLFIIIYAAFFI
+91 NYVFMIIYGVIFI
-104 WYLIYFLSIRNCD
+104 WFLIYFLSIRNCD
-117 LDSLTAVNKII
+117 LDSITSFEKII
-128 QKISINAFDFILF
+128 QKISINVFDFILF
-141 RIIPIYAFDLFSRE
+141 RILPIYGFDLFSRE
-155 IMRICSKD
+155 IMRICAK
-163 ISGESYMEYIILLVA
+163 ESLDSYLDYIILLLA
-178 LLALGALMILHILY
+178 LFFLGALLILHIIY

-228 LKCIIALEKNYV
+228 LKCVITLEKNYV
-240 FYNNEKVDYI
+240 FYNHDKVDYI
-250 AEFLVAF
+250 AEFLAVL
-257 LLITFIGYA
+257 LLISFFGYVSFI
-266 FFLIYLFF
+266 IYLFF

-289 LRTLFIVFMFES
+289 LRTLFIVFLFES
-301 ILTRILLYKD
+301 VLTRILLNRD
-311 EDYKSFLVYEVI
+311 DDYKAFLVYEGI
-323 YLLFDCYIIFGQFYN
+323 FLLFDFYIIFGQFYN

-375 KTVCFDKNCEICE
+375 KTVCFNKDCEICE
-388 ELVKGHIAL
+388 ELIKGHIAL
-397 DDIENNDLA
+397 DETFNSDFGDKESSIKNNV
-406 SDNEKEPLNNNNN
+406 
-419 ITNHKSSNNNSHNKS
+419 NNNSHNKS
-434 NQNIKKDDMNVNLIM
+434 STSKIKKDDMNVNLIM

-461 INLSMKI
+461 INLSMNI

-506 IIQYYQNINVSVT
+506 IIQYYSNINVSVT

-544 EDLRNSLKAY
+544 EDLRNSLKEY
-554 IVEYENFIHFGA
+554 ITEYENFIHFGA

-571 YLYISA
+571 YLFISG

-660 KEVLKFQDNS
+660 KEVLKYQDNS

-706 IKDLYHNEIFGFID
+706 IKDLYHSETFGFVE

-733 INELLMQATFIN
+733 INELLLQANFIN

-762 FSFSAQLYKYFGITP
+762 FAFSSQLYKYFGLTP
-777 NMIYILKK
+777 NMVYILKK
-785 AGMIINFDV
+785 AGMNINFEI
-794 LFPKKKSK
+794 LFPKKKVRRNKKDK
-802 KNKKR
+802 KND
-807 EKKNENNIVLDE
+807 NQNIILDDNN
-819 NHFQFEYKIYLPI
+819 FQFEYKTYLTL

-841 LNDVTNY
+841 LNDVSNY
-848 SQLKDKLNEISM
+848 AQLKDKLNEISM
-860 MAQEQKEIIF
+860 MAQEHKELIF
-870 AIQPKEVFENYG
+870 NIQAKDVFENYG

-909 AKLGSLG
+909 AKLGSLT
-916 ESEITEDEHSN
+916 ESEISEEGNNDSDE
-927 SEDFDEKYE
+927 FDEKYE

-955 STSVK
+955 STSAK
-960 TTNVKGKKDEKAE
+960 TSNVKGKKDEKTD

-978 QEKVNRYTI
+978 QEMVNRYTV
-987 IILLFGLFLVAVS
+987 IILLFGLFLVIVS
-1000 IVFLYLEVNE
+1000 VVFLFLEVNE

-1045 SKTLETKTTCKNT
+1045 SKTLEKNETTDDTLDDSNT
-1058 TICYDENDPDNC
+1058 D
-1070 TTIVNCTEIAVN
+1070 
-1082 FTGGEQPCLNFYKEY
+1082 EQPCLNFYKQY
-1097 SENLTKKYPAFKSF
+1097 SENLTKKY
-1111 TNVSLYQLIQEEIKY
+1111 TNFLKFNNVYLYQLIQEEIKY

-1149 INRIS
+1149 INKIS
-1154 DITAFSYSITVDG
+1154 EITAFSYSITVDG
-1167 NVVTLVKTDMNFIS
+1167 NIVTLVKTDMNFIS
-1181 LCREF
+1181 LCREY

-1206 VAFTNSEGNK
+1206 VAFTNSGENE
-1216 EIENLARMTFI
+1216 EIESLQKMTFI
-1227 SEYLKSFS
+1227 SEYLKSFT

-1255 LESSTI
+1255 LESSSI
-1261 MQEEFHSSLNKIEV
+1261 MQEEFHSSLNKIEI

-1296 MFLYVYVKM
+1296 MFLFVYVKM
-1305 VKYNI
+1305 VKFNI

-1331 QIKILSNLYQES
+1331 QMKILSNLYQES
-1343 PLKISEKIESIDN
+1343 PLKITERIDAIDN
-1356 YYRRKTGELDK
+1356 NYRRKTGEQDK
-1367 KKGKTLDNNTHLQE
+1367 KKTTQSLDNNMHMDGDKE
-1381 GEKDNDTY
+1381 SDNL
-1389 SELSTSKKKMNYKNK
+1389 SEISGVKKSYKSKYQT
-1404 NEIVKKNIN
+1404 KKNIN

-1418 IGSLTDGDINS
+1418 IGSLTDD
-1429 ANNKQ
+1429 NKPAA
-1434 NTNATNNEKN
+1434 TTNNGEKTD
-1444 EKKAEKSFEKN
+1444 KKADKSLEKN
-1455 SESDNENIPLT
+1455 SDSDNENVPLT
-1466 SLSQMNNVSDRVFNR
+1466 SLTQINNVSDRVFNR
-1481 VTIGYK
+1481 ITIGYK
-1487 FILFISLSI
+1487 FILGISLSF
-1496 YMIYCIIF
+1496 YMIYCLIF

-1548 ATFYGQIIYNKKDMD
+1548 STFYGQIIHDKKDID

-1586 KNMFPAL
+1586 KNMFPPI

-1610 FESAT
+1610 FESAA
-1615 KILNVSYNEYF
+1615 KILEIDYNKYF
-1626 KVICSAFPVATTGND
+1626 QVICTVFPVATTGND

-1660 NLDFSLMFNQMH
+1660 NLDFPLMFNQMH

-1687 RIIRNYFNNYIFIDE
+1687 RIIRNYFNNYIFIEE
-1702 VNEQFQYFST
+1702 VNEQFSYFST
-1712 LIIIYLVFNMI
+1712 LIILYLVFNMI

-1734 GIIYQIKYNNKLMLD
+1734 GIIYQIKYNNKLMMD